1 MPIVVGIII
10 LLFQAWLVLAGVSLA
25 LVLPVVV
32 LIVLVKGIGEA
43 VSEVIP
49 QRYRPYDDHAAAPA
63 ALKPQ
68 RIVFWWLPH
77 EVA

>member
-1 MPIVVGIII
+1 MGLIIALFVV
-10 LLFQAWLVLAGVSLA
+10 LFQIWLAVASISLG

-49 QRYRPYDDHAAAPA
+49 QRYRPYDDHAARA

-68 RIVFWWLPH
+68 RTVFWWLPH
-77 EVA
+77 DQGP